1 MEQTS
6 NVQNRAEKEYKG
18 AREKFYFLLREIIS
32 NSFHSVIMRKDKED
46 AKGNMYSPKLILSI
60 TFTDKNCV
68 IELEDNGEGFTKVNS
83 DCFDELDKKNTEK
96 EKYHFHPLGQGRL
109 AIVHF
114 ADSSTYE
121 TVFLDESGELK
132 KKKFPYPDTKD
143 RVYSLSLFDNV
154 EAPLQDTYAKLNV
167 QVKTQQK
174 YGRAKTFFKRYD
186 SITSL
191 KQWFIDTF
199 FPMLITNDD
208 VKVDLKYNH
217 DSVIISKSS
226 IESETEIKQFSLV
239 LDEEKE
245 YNFKLWLIKDNK
257 PLEGDTPIEC
267 FARNLKA
274 SLNNGKLTY
283 TLESE
288 TGYKFYLTSEYF
300 DENVDNK
307 GDQIEISTEAIVKI
321 NEEINKILDEI
332 FKKTIENNR
341 KATKVNYR
349 NFKKLYPSL
358 EVFIHGNSLDDCKG
372 VVDEEA
378 FVKSAIDTKG
388 RIEKKFWTRMNK
400 EDGTEEKPFDETE
413 EGQKLLNSSLH
424 IYIKHREKVLNR
436 LKELI
441 RPLDEEGVDKPE
453 LESKI
458 QELLFRR
465 GTTLKDSENIN
476 HLHNLWIL
484 DDKFTTFSK
493 TQQGISTRNG
503 QEASDIYIW
512 ADDMDEL
519 KQILILELKST
530 TKAHNAGDIK
540 EGMIG
545 QVKRY
550 ARQFYNTPK
559 KILNWDVDTSKVQY
573 LGIILASRADIR
585 KELTSSTSGDYDP
598 IPFLANSYYKDDKF
612 AISDDPKNKVSI
624 RIELYSYEDIHKL
637 ATNRNEVFFKLLK
650 REYELVD
657 GSDDKK
663 EN

>member
-18 AREKFYFLLREIIS
+18 CREKFYFLLREIIS
-32 NSFHSVIMRKDKED
+32 NSFHSVLIRKDKEK
-46 AKGNMYSPKLILSI
+46 AKGSNYSPKLILNIS
-60 TFTDKNCV
+60 FTDKNCV
-68 IELEDNGEGFTKVNS
+68 IELEDNGEGFTKINS
-83 DCFDELDKKNTEK
+83 ECFDELDKKNAEK
-96 EKYHFHPLGQGRL
+96 VRYNFHPLGQGRL
-109 AIVHF
+109 AIVFF
-114 ADSSTYE
+114 ADSSIFE
-121 TVFLDESGELK
+121 TVFLDDNDELK
-132 KKKFPYPDTKD
+132 KKKFPYPDTQE
-143 RVYSLSLFDNV
+143 RVYSLSLFDN
-154 EAPLQDTYAKLNV
+154 EETPLQDTYTKLIV

-174 YGRAKTFFKRYD
+174 FGRANTFFKKYD

-199 FPMLITNDD
+199 FPILITNDD
-208 VKVDLKYNH
+208 VKVDLTYNH
-217 DSVIISKSS
+217 DNVIISKGS
-226 IESETEIKQFSLV
+226 IESETEIKPFNLV
-239 LDEEKE
+239 LEEEKS
-245 YNFKLWLIKDNK
+245 YDFKLWLIRDDK
-257 PLEGDTPIEC
+257 PLVGDNPIEC
-267 FARNLKA
+267 FARNLRA
-274 SLNNGKLTY
+274 ALNNGKLIY
-283 TLESE
+283 NLDSE
-288 TGYKFYLTSEYF
+288 AGYKFYLTSDYF

-307 GDQIEISTEAIVKI
+307 GEQIDISTESIGKI
-321 NEEINKILDEI
+321 NEAINTILDEK
-332 FKKTIENNR
+332 FQNVIENNR
-341 KATKVNYR
+341 KATKTNYR

-358 EVFIHGNSLDDCKG
+358 DVFIQEESFEDCKG
-372 VVDEEA
+372 VVDEESL
-378 FVKSAIDTKG
+378 VKSAIDTKG

-400 EDGTEEKPFDETE
+400 EDGTEEKPFDETT

-424 IYIKHREKVLNR
+424 IYIKHRENVLNR

-441 RPLDEEGVDKPE
+441 RPLDEDGADKPE

-465 GTTLKDSENIN
+465 GTTLKDSDNIN

-493 TQQGISTRNG
+493 TQNGISTKNG

-530 TKAHNAGDIK
+530 TKAHNAGDLK

-550 ARQFYNTPK
+550 AKQFYNAPK
-559 KILNWDVDTSKVQY
+559 KIINWDVDTSKVQY
-573 LGIILASRADIR
+573 LGIVLASRADIR

-598 IPFLANSYYKDDKF
+598 IPFLPNSYYKDDRF

-637 ATNRNEVFFKLLK
+637 ASNRNEVFFRLLK
-650 REYELVD
+650 REYELGEGPD
-657 GSDDKK
+657 
-663 EN
+663 E

>member
-1 MEQTS
+1 MEQTT

-18 AREKFYFLLREIIS
+18 CREKFYFLLREIIS
-32 NSFHSVIMRKDKED
+32 NSFHSVLIRKDKEK
-46 AKGNMYSPKLILSI
+46 AKGSNYSPKLILNIS
-60 TFTDKNCV
+60 FTDKNCV
-68 IELEDNGEGFTKVNS
+68 IELEDNGEGFTKINS
-83 DCFDELDKKNTEK
+83 ECFDELDKKNTEK
-96 EKYHFHPLGQGRL
+96 VRYNFHPLGQGRL
-109 AIVHF
+109 AIVFF
-114 ADSSTYE
+114 ADSSIFE
-121 TVFLDESGELK
+121 TVFLDDNDELK
-132 KKKFPYPDTKD
+132 KKKFPYPDTQE
-143 RVYSLSLFDNV
+143 RVYSLSLFDN
-154 EAPLQDTYAKLNV
+154 EETPLQDTYTKLIV

-174 YGRAKTFFKRYD
+174 FGRANTFFKKYD

-199 FPMLITNDD
+199 FPILITNDD
-208 VKVDLKYNH
+208 VKVDLTYNH
-217 DSVIISKSS
+217 DNVIISKGS
-226 IESETEIKQFSLV
+226 IESETEIKPFNLV
-239 LDEEKE
+239 LEEEKN
-245 YNFKLWLIKDNK
+245 YDFKLWLIKDDK
-257 PLEGDTPIEC
+257 PLVGDNPIEC
-267 FARNLKA
+267 FARNLRA
-274 SLNNGKLTY
+274 ALNNGKLIY
-283 TLESE
+283 NLDSE
-288 TGYKFYLTSEYF
+288 AGYKFYLTSDYF

-307 GDQIEISTEAIVKI
+307 GEQIDISTESIGKI
-321 NEEINKILDEI
+321 NEAINTILDEK
-332 FKKTIENNR
+332 FQNVIENNR
-341 KATKVNYR
+341 KATKTNYR

-358 EVFIHGNSLDDCKG
+358 DVFIQEESFEDCKG
-372 VVDEEA
+372 VVDEESL
-378 FVKSAIDTKG
+378 VKSAIDTKG

-400 EDGTEEKPFDETE
+400 EDGTEEKPFDETT

-424 IYIKHREKVLNR
+424 IYIKHRENVLNR

-441 RPLDEEGVDKPE
+441 RPLDEDGADKPE

-465 GTTLKDSENIN
+465 GTTLKDSDNIN

-493 TQQGISTRNG
+493 TQNGISTKNG

-530 TKAHNAGDIK
+530 TKAHNAGDLK

-550 ARQFYNTPK
+550 AKQFYNAPK

-573 LGIILASRADIR
+573 LGIVLASRADIR

-598 IPFLANSYYKDDKF
+598 IPFLPNSYYKDDRF
-612 AISDDPKNKVSI
+612 AISDDPRNKVSI

-637 ATNRNEVFFKLLK
+637 ASNRNEVFFRLLK
-650 REYELVD
+650 REYELGEGPD
-657 GSDDKK
+657 
-663 EN
+663 E

>member
-18 AREKFYFLLREIIS
+18 SREKFYFLLREIIS
-32 NSFHSVIMRKDKED
+32 NSFHSVLIRKDREKS
-46 AKGNMYSPKLILSI
+46 KGNNYFPKLILNIS
-60 TFTDKNCV
+60 FTDKNCV
-68 IELEDNGEGFTKVNS
+68 IELEDNGEGFTKINS
-83 DCFDELDKKNTEK
+83 ECFDELDKKNTEK
-96 EKYHFHPLGQGRL
+96 VKYNFHPLGQGRL
-109 AIVHF
+109 AIVFF

-121 TVFLDESGELK
+121 TVYKDDNAELK
-132 KKKFPYPDTKD
+132 KKKFPYPDTHD
-143 RVYSLSLFDNV
+143 RVYSLSLFDT
-154 EAPLQDTYAKLNV
+154 EDAPLQDTYTKLIV

-174 YGRAKTFFKRYD
+174 YGRAKTFFKKYD
-186 SITSL
+186 NIAVL

-199 FPMLITNDD
+199 FPILITNDD
-208 VKVDLKYNH
+208 VIVDLTFNH
-217 DSVIISKSS
+217 DNVIINKGS
-226 IESETEIKQFSLV
+226 IESETEIKPFSLV
-239 LDEEKE
+239 VDEEKK
-245 YNFKLWLIKDNK
+245 YDFKLWLIKDDK
-257 PLEGDTPIEC
+257 PLVGENPIEC
-267 FARNLKA
+267 FARNLRA
-274 SLNNGKLTY
+274 TLNNGKLSY
-283 TLESE
+283 TLDSGA
-288 TGYKFYLTSEYF
+288 GYKFYLTSDYF
-300 DENVDNK
+300 DDNVDNN
-307 GDQIEISTEAIVKI
+307 GEQIEISTEAIDKI
-321 NEEINKILDEI
+321 NEEINKILDEK
-332 FKKTIENNR
+332 FKSTIENNR
-341 KATKVNYR
+341 KATKTNYK

-358 EVFIHGNSLDDCKG
+358 DVFLQEDSFKDCKG

-378 FVKSAIDTKG
+378 LVKSAIDTKG
-388 RIEKKFWTRMNK
+388 RIEKNFWTRMNK
-400 EDGTEEKPFDETE
+400 EDGTEEKPFDETVE
-413 EGQKLLNSSLH
+413 EQKLLNSSLH
-424 IYIKHREKVLNR
+424 IYIKHRENVLAR

-441 RPLDEEGVDKPE
+441 RPLDEDGADKPE
-453 LESKI
+453 REIKI

-493 TQQGISTRNG
+493 TLNGISTKNG

-512 ADDMDEL
+512 ADDMYEL

-550 ARQFYNTPK
+550 AKQFYNAPK
-559 KILNWDVDTSKVQY
+559 RIINWDVDTSKVQY

-637 ATNRNEVFFKLLK
+637 ASNRNEVFFRLLK
-650 REYELVD
+650 REYEV
-657 GSDDKK
+657 SSVSNDK
-663 EN
+663 

>member
-18 AREKFYFLLREIIS
+18 SREKFYFLLREIIS
-32 NSFHSVIMRKDKED
+32 NSFHSVLIRKDKEGKKRND
-46 AKGNMYSPKLILSI
+46 YAPKLVLKI
-60 TFTDKNCV
+60 TFMDKSCE
-68 IELEDNGEGFTKVNS
+68 IDLEDNGEGFTKVNS
-83 DCFDELDKKNTEK
+83 DCFDELDKKNEEK
-96 EKYHFHPLGQGRL
+96 VRYNFHPLGQGRL
-109 AIVHF
+109 AIVYF
-114 ADSSTYE
+114 ADSSLYE
-121 TVFLDESGELK
+121 TVFLNENGELK
-132 KKKFPYPDTKD
+132 KKKFPYPDTQD
-143 RVYSLSLFDNV
+143 RIYSLSLFDNE
-154 EAPLQDTYAKLNV
+154 EAPLQDTYTRINI

-174 YGRAKTFFKRYD
+174 YGRAKTFFRKYED
-186 SITSL
+186 ITAL

-199 FPMLITNDD
+199 FPILVTNDD
-208 VKVDLKYNH
+208 VKVDLTFNH
-217 DSVIISKSS
+217 ENAIISKGS
-226 IESETEIKQFSLV
+226 IENETESIPFNLA
-239 LDEEKE
+239 LDEGKG
-245 YNFKLWLIKDNK
+245 YSFKIWLIKDNK
-257 PLEGDTPIEC
+257 PLVGENPIEC
-267 FARNLKA
+267 FARNLRA
-274 SLNNGKLTY
+274 TLNNGKLSY
-283 TLESE
+283 SLDSE
-288 TGYKFYLTSEYF
+288 EGYKFYLTSEYF

-307 GDQIEISTEAIVKI
+307 GEQIEISAESIFKI
-321 NEEINKILDEI
+321 NEEINKILDDK
-332 FKKTIENNR
+332 FKKTIEDNR
-341 KATKVNYR
+341 KATKANYKK
-349 NFKKLYPSL
+349 FKKLYPSL
-358 EVFIHGNSLDDCKG
+358 DVFIQEESLNEGKG

-378 FVKSAIDTKG
+378 LVKSAIDTKG
-388 RIEKKFWTRMNK
+388 QIEKKFWARMNK
-400 EDGTEEKPFDETE
+400 EEGKEDKPFDETE

-424 IYIKHREKVLNR
+424 IYIKHREKVLSR

-441 RPLDEEGVDKPE
+441 HPLDEEGADKPE

-493 TQQGISTRNG
+493 TQNGISTKQG

-512 ADDMDEL
+512 ADDPDEL

-530 TKAHNAGDIK
+530 TKAHNAGDVK

-550 ARQFYNTPK
+550 ARQFYTAPK

-573 LGIILASRADIR
+573 LAIILASMSDIR

-612 AISDDPKNKVSI
+612 AISDDPKKKVPI

-637 ATNRNEVFFKLLK
+637 ASNRNEVFFRLLK
-650 REYELVD
+650 REYEL
-657 GSDDKK
+657 GESS
-663 EN
+663 E

>member
-18 AREKFYFLLREIIS
+18 SREKFYFLLREIIS
-32 NSFHSVIMRKDKED
+32 NSFHSVLIRKDKEKR
-46 AKGNMYSPKLILSI
+46 KGSDYAPKLILNIS
-60 TFTDKNCV
+60 FTDKNCV

-83 DCFDELDKKNTEK
+83 ECFDELDKKNHEK
-96 EKYHFHPLGQGRL
+96 VRYNFHPLGQGRL
-109 AIVHF
+109 AIVYF

-121 TVFLDESGELK
+121 TVFLNENGKLK
-132 KKKFPYPDTKD
+132 KKKFPYPDTQD
-143 RVYSLSLFDNV
+143 RVYSLSLFDNEETV
-154 EAPLQDTYAKLNV
+154 LQDTYTKISV
-167 QVKTQQK
+167 QVKGQQK
-174 YGRAKTFFKRYD
+174 YGRAKTFFKKYEN
-186 SITSL
+186 ITAL

-199 FPMLITNDD
+199 FPILVTNDD
-208 VKVDLKYNH
+208 VKVDLTYNH
-217 DSVIISKSS
+217 DNAIISKES
-226 IESETEIKQFSLV
+226 IENETESIPFNLV
-239 LDEEKE
+239 LDEETS
-245 YNFKLWLIKDNK
+245 YDFKLWLIKDNK
-257 PLEGDTPIEC
+257 PLDGENPIEC
-267 FARNLKA
+267 FARNLRA
-274 SLNNGKLTY
+274 TLNNGKLNY
-283 TLESE
+283 ALDSE
-288 TGYKFYLTSEYF
+288 DGYKFYLTSGYF

-307 GDQIEISTEAIVKI
+307 GEQIEISAESIDKI
-321 NEEINKILDEI
+321 NDEINKILDTK
-332 FKKTIENNR
+332 FKKTIEKNR
-341 KATKVNYR
+341 KATKANYK

-358 EVFIHGNSLDDCKG
+358 DVFINEESLEECKG
-372 VVDEEA
+372 IVDEETL
-378 FVKSAIDTKG
+378 VKSAIDTKG
-388 RIEKKFWTRMNK
+388 RIEKKFWTQMNK
-400 EDGTEEKPFDETE
+400 VDEKEEKTFDETE

-441 RPLDEEGVDKPE
+441 RPLNEKGADKPE
-453 LESKI
+453 LEYKI

-465 GTTLKDSENIN
+465 GTTLKNSEDIN

-493 TQQGISTRNG
+493 TQNGISTKQG

-512 ADDMDEL
+512 ADDPDEL

-530 TKAHNAGDIK
+530 TKAHNAGDVK

-550 ARQFYNTPK
+550 ARQFYIAPK

-573 LGIILASRADIR
+573 LGIILASMADIR

-612 AISDDPKNKVSI
+612 AISDDPKNKVPI

-637 ATNRNEVFFKLLK
+637 ATNRNEVFFRLLK
-650 REYELVD
+650 REYEL
-657 GSDDKK
+657 GEFS
-663 EN
+663 E